1 MERKIPK
8 IVHYCW
14 FGEKEKPKDIRNY
27 METWKEKM
35 SQYQFIEWNENNFDI
50 DTAPIYVKEAY
61 AAKKYAFV
69 SDYVRIKVLY
79 DDGGVYFDTD
89 IEVLKNF
96 DQILEGRQLVLGFE
110 SDRMLETAFIACC
123 KQHPMLG
130 EFLESYDKRRFIL
143 RDGTYDMSVINEHF
157 SKLAEKWGVDLDKEE
172 YQALNGNQIVVYP
185 REYFA
190 AFDIKNCHIK
200 PTSNSYTVH
209 HMNASWGTLKKKLYF
224 NAIHIL
230 QMILGYDGYDKLK
243 FVYDGLKKK

>member
-79 DDGGVYFDTD
+79 DDGGVY
-89 IEVLKNF
+89 LS
-96 DQILEGRQLVLGFE
+96 L
-110 SDRMLETAFIACC
+110 
-123 KQHPMLG
+123 
-130 EFLESYDKRRFIL
+130 
-143 RDGTYDMSVINEHF
+143 
-157 SKLAEKWGVDLDKEE
+157 
-172 YQALNGNQIVVYP
+172 
-185 REYFA
+185 
-190 AFDIKNCHIK
+190 
-200 PTSNSYTVH
+200 
-209 HMNASWGTLKKKLYF
+209 
-224 NAIHIL
+224 IHI
-230 QMILGYDGYDKLK
+230 
-243 FVYDGLKKK
+243 